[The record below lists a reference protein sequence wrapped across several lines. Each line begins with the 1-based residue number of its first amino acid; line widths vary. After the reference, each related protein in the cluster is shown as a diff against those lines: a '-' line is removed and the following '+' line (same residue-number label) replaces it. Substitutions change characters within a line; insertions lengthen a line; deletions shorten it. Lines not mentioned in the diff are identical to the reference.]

1 MSAPTFALIIGLAFT
16 GAGLLGFI
24 PSLVMPAPADAPAT
38 SVTLAHGHFLGLFP
52 VNALHNVVH
61 LAVGLTGLAAW
72 AGALS
77 AVAFARGLAVFYALL
92 AVMGAIP
99 GLNTVFGLIPIH
111 GHDIWLHALTAAAAA
126 YIGFRSAVRQGVR
139 RPTVRERRHNAAERR
154 HALKPVAY
162 ERRRGADDRR
172 QIGFGGSLSAG

>member
-24 PSLVMPAPADAPAT
+24 PSLVMPPPAGAPAT
-38 SVTLAHGHFLGLFP
+38 SVALAHGYFLGLFP

-61 LAVGLTGLAAW
+61 LAVGLAGLAAW

-77 AVAFARGLAVFYALL
+77 AVGFARGLALFYAVL

-99 GLNTVFGLIPIH
+99 GLNTLFGLVPIH

-126 YIGFRSAVRQGVR
+126 YIGFRSAVRQDRVA
-139 RPTVRERRHNAAERR
+139 PVKRERRRNAAERR

-162 ERRRGADDRR
+162 ERRRGAYDRR
-172 QIGFGGSLSAG
+172 QVFGGSPLSAG

>member
-24 PSLVMPAPADAPAT
+24 PSLVMPAPAGAPAT
-38 SVTLAHGHFLGLFP
+38 SVALAHGYFLGLFP
-52 VNALHNVVH
+52 VNALHNLVH
-61 LAVGLTGLAAW
+61 VAVGLAGLAAW

-77 AVAFARGLAVFYALL
+77 AVGFARGLAVLYAVL

-139 RPTVRERRHNAAERR
+139 RPQTRERRHNAGERR

-162 ERRRGADDRR
+162 ERRRGAYDRR
-172 QIGFGGSLSAG
+172 QAFANSTLSAS

>member
-24 PSLVMPAPADAPAT
+24 PSLLMPAPAGAPAT
-38 SVTLAHGHFLGLFP
+38 SVTLAHGYFLALFP
-52 VNALHNVVH
+52 VNALLNAVH
-61 LAVGLTGLAAW
+61 FAVGLAGLAAW
-72 AGALS
+72 AGALG
-77 AVAFARGLAVFYALL
+77 AVGFARGLAVFFGIL

-99 GLNTVFGLIPIH
+99 GLNTVFGLMPLH
-111 GHDIWLHALTAAAAA
+111 GHDIWLHAITAAAAA
-126 YIGFRSAVRQGVR
+126 YIGFRSAVRQGISQPVK
-139 RPTVRERRHNAAERR
+139 RERRRNARERR

-172 QIGFGGSLSAG
+172 QVFGGSLSAG